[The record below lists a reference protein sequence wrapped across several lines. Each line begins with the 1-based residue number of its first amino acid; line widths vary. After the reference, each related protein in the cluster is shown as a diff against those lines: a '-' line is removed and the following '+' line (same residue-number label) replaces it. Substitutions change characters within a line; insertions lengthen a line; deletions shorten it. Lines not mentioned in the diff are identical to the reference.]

1 MEGTSWQKL
10 FNRNDVGVGNGEG
23 RSGSILRFALSEV
36 KNAVVRALARIRT
49 QVSRASM
56 LLHG

>member
-23 RSGSILRFALSEV
+23 RSGSILRFALSDV

-49 QVSRASM
+49 
-56 LLHG
+56 